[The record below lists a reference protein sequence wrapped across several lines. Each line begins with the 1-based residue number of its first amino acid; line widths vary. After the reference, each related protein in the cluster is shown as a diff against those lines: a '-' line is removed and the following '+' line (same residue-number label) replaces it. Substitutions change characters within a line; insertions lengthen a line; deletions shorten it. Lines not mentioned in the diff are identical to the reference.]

1 MRWPQQEPAG
11 SRLIMS
17 IVLLLFAGT
26 VGLNAQAAER
36 DEDDGNRGLAWQ
48 LEGLKRCFCVDFL
61 MEPELAAKRLPK
73 GYGPVPAH
81 RFASLH
87 SALVRLIE
95 DEPDYRDWI
104 PSTIC
109 AFGSSAIVVDGRRIG
124 GRDPASREMIG
135 MWGIAGTPEGED
147 VDDLWVLHEFLTNNH
162 RIKRV
167 AEGSLLKLRVID
179 EEMGKDVERITE
191 DHFSLKIGKTRLTWV
206 GHLSGDS
213 TRAEGPLHRRW
224 RLEGNRGSKWLA
236 EVAIE
241 PGWYRPM
248 VGALRV
254 EGKDD
259 LAKALKASPIRMAG
273 PAFWGGSGEIVF
285 QRQ

>member
-1 MRWPQQEPAG
+1 MRWPKQAAA
-11 SRLIMS
+11 SWLATC
-17 IVLLLFAGT
+17 IVLFLFAGT
-26 VGLNAQAAER
+26 VGLNAQAAEG
-36 DEDDGNRGLAWQ
+36 DAEDGNGGPVWQ

-61 MEPELAAKRLPK
+61 MDPEPAAKRLPK
-73 GYGPVPAH
+73 GYRPVPAH

-87 SALVRLIE
+87 SALERVVE

-104 PSTIC
+104 PSAVCTL
-109 AFGSSAIVVDGRRIG
+109 GSSTLVVDGRRIG
-124 GRDPASREMIG
+124 GRDSASREMIG
-135 MWGIAGTPEGED
+135 IWGIAGTPEGED
-147 VDDLWVLHEFLTNNH
+147 VVDLLVLHEFLTTSN
-162 RIKRV
+162 RIKRS

-179 EEMGKDVERITE
+179 EEVGKDEERSTE
-191 DHFSLKIGKTRLTWV
+191 DHHSIKIGKTRLTWV

-213 TRAEGPLHRRW
+213 TRSEGPMHLRW
-224 RLEGNRGSKWLA
+224 RLKGNRGSKWLA

-259 LAKALKASPIRMAG
+259 LAKALKASPIRMLG
-273 PAFWGGSGEIVF
+273 PAFWGGSGEVVF

>member
-1 MRWPQQEPAG
+1 MRWPQQPAG
-11 SRLIMS
+11 SWLITS

-26 VGLNAQAAER
+26 VGLSAQAAER
-36 DEDDGNRGLAWQ
+36 DEDDGNGGPVWQ

-61 MEPELAAKRLPK
+61 MEPEPAAKRLPK
-73 GYGPVPAH
+73 GYRPVPAH
-81 RFASLH
+81 RFATLH
-87 SALVRLIE
+87 SALARLIE

-104 PSTIC
+104 PSAVCT
-109 AFGSSAIVVDGRRIG
+109 FGSSAIVVDGRRITE
-124 GRDPASREMIG
+124 RESASREMIG
-135 MWGIAGTPEGED
+135 MWAIAGTPEGED
-147 VDDLWVLHEFLTNNH
+147 VDDLWVLHDFLTNNH
-162 RIKRV
+162 RIKRT

-179 EEMGKDVERITE
+179 EEIGKDEERITE
-191 DHFSLKIGKTRLTWV
+191 DHHSLKIGKTRLTWV

-213 TRAEGPLHRRW
+213 SRAEGPWHRRW
-224 RLEGNRGSKWLA
+224 RLKGNRGSKWLV

-254 EGKDD
+254 EGKDN
-259 LAKALKASPIRMAG
+259 LAKALKASPIRMLG